1 MKNRFGR
8 TVQQLGWLD
17 AGWYA
22 LARLLR
28 RLSKGRCMLYKYR
41 IVAQAVA
48 TRSLCRGRGAAIE
61 VRQLSDASAC
71 GSHEFRRRACVI
83 ARRYGQGAQ
92 CLAAYRG
99 GELLG
104 YLWYTLGA
112 YQEDEVRARFVPASA
127 QASWDFDVQVFR
139 EHQLGLAFPRLW
151 DEANRVLHAR
161 GVRWSCSR
169 ISAFNAGSRSAH
181 RSVGAV
187 LLGSAVFVSYGRWQW
202 MASTLAPWFH
212 VSRRPDSFPQF
223 RVEPP

>member
-1 MKNRFGR
+1 MKNRFLH
-8 TVQQLGWLD
+8 TVQQIGWFD
-17 AGWYA
+17 AAWYA
-22 LARLLR
+22 LAQLLAR
-28 RLSKGRCMLYKYR
+28 ASHGRCTLHKYR

-61 VRQLSDASAC
+61 VRQLGDASAC
-71 GSHEFRRRACVI
+71 GNEFRRRPHVI
-83 ARRYGQGAQ
+83 AQRYGQGAQ
-92 CLAAYRG
+92 CLAAYRDG
-99 GELLG
+99 VLLG
-104 YLWYTLGA
+104 YLWYVLGA

-151 DEANRVLHAR
+151 DEANRLLHAR

-181 RSVGAV
+181 RSIGAV
-187 LLGSAVFVSYGRWQW
+187 VLGSALFLNYGRWQW
-202 MASTLAPWFH
+202 MVSTMAPWFH
-212 VSRRPDSFPQF
+212 VSSDPESFPHF

>member
-1 MKNRFGR
+1 MKNRFHH

-17 AGWYA
+17 AAWYA
-22 LARLLR
+22 FAQLLARA
-28 RLSKGRCMLYKYR
+28 SGGRCTLYKYR

-48 TRSLCRGRGAAIE
+48 AHSLCRGRGAAIE
-61 VRQLSDASAC
+61 VRRLSEPGAC
-71 GSHEFRRRACVI
+71 GVEFQRCPQVI
-83 ARRYGQGAQ
+83 AQRYGQGAH

-112 YQEDEVRARFVPASA
+112 YQEDEVRARFVPSTR
-127 QASWDFDVQVFR
+127 QAAWDFDVQVFR
-139 EHQLGLAFPRLW
+139 QHQLGLAFPRLW
-151 DEANRVLHAR
+151 DEANRVLHAC

-181 RSVGAV
+181 RSLGAV
-187 LLGSAVFVSYGRWQW
+187 LLGSAVFVRCGRWQW
-202 MASTLAPWFH
+202 MASTLAPWVH
-212 VSRRPDSFPQF
+212 VSRGPESFPQF

>member
-1 MKNRFGR
+1 MKNRFHH

-17 AGWYA
+17 AAWYA
-22 LARLLR
+22 VAQLLTR
-28 RLSKGRCMLYKYR
+28 ASGGGCTLYKYR

-48 TRSLCRGRGAAIE
+48 TSSLCRGRGAAIE
-61 VRQLSDASAC
+61 VRRISEPAAC
-71 GSHEFRRRACVI
+71 GFEFQRRPHII
-83 ARRYGQGAQ
+83 ARRYRQGAQ

-112 YQEDEVRARFVPASA
+112 YQEDEVRARFVPATA
-127 QASWDFDVQVFR
+127 QAAWDFDVQVFA

-151 DEANRVLHAR
+151 DEANRALHAH

-181 RSVGAV
+181 RSLGAV
-187 LLGSAVFVSYGRWQW
+187 VLGSAVFIRYGRWQW
-202 MASTLAPWFH
+202 MASSLAPWVH
-212 VSRRPDSFPQF
+212 VSHGPDSFPQF